1 MHETRELRPAVV
13 ACAQALGWR
22 VWWTHDSRHSPKG
35 WPDLVLC
42 NGERVLFR
50 ELKAGRGK
58 LTNAQADCLDLLRVS
73 GLDAA
78 VWHERDWLSGAIEA
92 ELRCS

>member
-1 MHETRELRPAVV
+1 M
-13 ACAQALGWR
+13 ACAKALGWE

-35 WPDLVLC
+35 WPDLVLA
-42 NGERVLFR
+42 RPPRLLFR

-58 LTNAQADCLDLLRVS
+58 LTEAQADCLGSLRRC

-78 VWHERDWLSGAIEA
+78 IWHERDWLSGAIEA
-92 ELRCS
+92 ELRA